1 MEEKELDSIYHKNGP
16 GPYRESKGKER
27 ESSNDGISGTTN
39 EPPRQS
45 KGKERELNSE
55 ATSSITNDH
64 TPGPR
69 WTRTPVTI
77 HVPCTKKMK
86 DPGSKPYTGSGFMHR
101 NLMDV
106 IREKVSDPDRF
117 ARFHIEPYELLH
129 QPNDNDT
136 PSRVHGELY
145 TSDAFLEEH
154 QKVQE
159 GPGLPGLERV
169 VVALMFASD
178 ATQLT
183 KFTDAQLW
191 PLYLSFGN
199 DSKELRTKPSAHLME
214 PVAFFEHVR
223 TLILADNFTG

>member
-1 MEEKELDSIYHKNGP
+1 MNSEDTFS
-16 GPYRESKGKER
+16 
-27 ESSNDGISGTTN
+27 TTN
-39 EPPRQS
+39 DY
-45 KGKERELNSE
+45 
-55 ATSSITNDH
+55 TS
-64 TPGPR
+64 GPR

-77 HVPCTKKMK
+77 PVPCTKKMK
-86 DPGSKPYTGSGFMHR
+86 DPGSKPYTGPGFMHR
-101 NLMDV
+101 SLTDV

-117 ARFHIEPYELLH
+117 ARFHTEPYELLH
-129 QPNDNDT
+129 QPSDNDI

-159 GPGLPGLERV
+159 GPGLPDLERV

-199 DSKELRTKPSAHLME
+199 DSKELRTKPSSHFME

-223 TLILADNFTG
+223 TLILADGLTD